1 MSHVDSIPDDRER
14 GSPPSQ
20 VRPVSRAAQLVQ
32 ALEAHKDGRH
42 VVVIRGYPDP
52 DSLASGWAHAQIA
65 RALGIECDI
74 AHLPVVSRP
83 ENRAMVNILELPL
96 VRLSGA
102 EDLERYAALSLV
114 DAHALDLP
122 YGAGLPCVSIVDHH
136 SISGTV
142 EAEFVDIRTEVGAT
156 STIYAEY
163 LFEGPVRLLNRDVAS
178 TKLATALAY
187 GVRSDTDDLLRAT
200 EADFLALTR
209 LSAHVDADILAGLAR
224 FAIGATA
231 MRIMRRALEA
241 MEVQGVWAIAGVGQ
255 VRPQDRDAIGQ
266 AADFLVRREG
276 IKTAI
281 VFGLVDGWIDGSLRT
296 VDPSVDPAS
305 WLRDAFG
312 IGPLGL
318 PYGGGRRGKG
328 GFQIPLGPLAT
339 CPNQRALW
347 RVVKDMVEDTVMRR
361 VGPSEAEEEADDRLI
376 RVRAAR
382 RSSYDDAE
390 RLPPRPLA
398 APR

>member
-1 MSHVDSIPDDRER
+1 VNPTTSIDPVKDDDDRA
-14 GSPPSQ
+14 
-20 VRPVSRAAQLVQ
+20 RPANRAAQLIE
-32 ALEAHKDGRH
+32 ALRAHAGVRH

-52 DSLASGWAHAQIA
+52 DSLASGWAHAQLA
-65 RALGIECDI
+65 HALGIECDI

-96 VRLSGA
+96 VRLSGP

-114 DAHALDLP
+114 DAHAIELP
-122 YGAGLPCVSIVDHH
+122 YRAGLPCVSIVDHH
-136 SISGTV
+136 SVSGTV
-142 EAEFVDIRTEVGAT
+142 EAEFVDVRTDVGAT
-156 STIYAEY
+156 STIYTEY
-163 LFEGPVRLLNRDVAS
+163 LFDGPVNLLDQGAAT

-187 GVRSDTDDLLRAT
+187 GIRSDTDDLLRAT
-200 EADFLALTR
+200 EADFHALSR
-209 LSAHVDADILAGLAR
+209 LITFVDAEVLAGLAR
-224 FAIGATA
+224 FSIGATA

-241 MEVQGVWAIAGVGQ
+241 MEVQGTWAIAGVGQ

-276 IKTAI
+276 IKNAV
-281 VFGLVDGWIDGSLRT
+281 VFGLVEGWIDGSLRT
-296 VDPSVDPAS
+296 IDPSIDPAS

-328 GFQIPLGPLAT
+328 GFQIPLGPIAT

-347 RVVKDMVEDTVMRR
+347 RVVKDMVEDTIMRR

-376 RVRAAR
+376 RTAR
-382 RSSYDDAE
+382 RSTYEAE
-390 RLPPRPLA
+390 RLPVRPG